1 MMNRSLL
8 VCIFL
13 LSSGTL
19 YARSKTDVLVMTNG
33 DHLTCEIKGLGGGVL
48 YASFDYILST
58 QSVEW
63 SKVDHVES
71 KQLFI
76 VRTEDGSVYTG
87 TIATVG
93 PAGTRPV
100 QIEIASEAEK
110 AVTLDSEQIVRLS
123 QTSDNLWQRFNGS
136 INFGLIYS
144 KGNQSTQ
151 YNLSSDVAYPRERWT
166 AAASVTSALSSS
178 TGASASARNEV
189 VLTGQHLMRPKNWFY
204 AGIADF
210 LQSSEQGINLE
221 TTLGGGVGR
230 YLANTNHSSVSV
242 AAGLTWQSTDYQ
254 QEGSVSVKQDVA
266 TALVNANVKLF
277 QFNKTNLEVTAS
289 VFPALST
296 PGRVHFNTNAS
307 YYVKMFG
314 DLTWNVS
321 FYGNW
326 DNQPPPGF
334 AASDYGTSSG
344 LGWTFGTK

>member
-1 MMNRSLL
+1 MMKRALL
-8 VCIFL
+8 VCVL
-13 LSSGTL
+13 LLCCGTL

-33 DHLTCEIKGLGGGVL
+33 DHLTCEIKGLGEGVL

-76 VRTEDGSVYTG
+76 VRTEDGTVYTG
-87 TIATVG
+87 TIATVSA
-93 PAGTRPV
+93 PGTRPV
-100 QIEIASEAEK
+100 EIQIASEPEK
-110 AVTLDSEQIVRLS
+110 QVTVKSEQIVRLS
-123 QTSDNLWQRFNGS
+123 QTSNQFWQRFNGS
-136 INFGLIYS
+136 VNFGLIYS

-151 YNLSSDVAYPRERWT
+151 YNLSSDVDYPRPRWT
-166 AAASVTSALSSS
+166 AGASLTSSLSSS
-178 TGASASARNEV
+178 TGASASVRNEV

-204 AGIADF
+204 AGVGDF

-230 YLANTNHSSVSV
+230 YLKNTNNAAISV
-242 AAGLTWQSTDYQ
+242 AGGLAWQSTDYQ
-254 QEGSVSVKQDVA
+254 QAGSVSVNQDVA
-266 TALVNANVKLF
+266 TALVNTSVRLF
-277 QFNKTNLEVTAS
+277 QFNKTTLSVTAS

-296 PGRVHFNTNAS
+296 PGRVHFNTNVS
-307 YYVKMFG
+307 YYVKIFG
-314 DLTWNVS
+314 DLTWNAS

-334 AASDYGTSSG
+334 AGSDYGTSSG

>member
-1 MMNRSLL
+1 MVNRALL
-8 VCIFL
+8 ICVL
-13 LSSGTL
+13 LFCSGTL

-33 DHLTCEIKGLGGGVL
+33 DHLTCEIKGLGAGVL

-58 QSVEW
+58 QSVQW

-71 KQLFI
+71 TQLFI
-76 VRTEDGSVYTG
+76 VRTENGSVYSG
-87 TIATVG
+87 TIATVSA
-93 PAGTRPV
+93 PGTRPV
-100 QIEIASEAEK
+100 EIEIASAPEQK
-110 AVTLDSEQIVRLS
+110 VTVDSEQIVKLS
-123 QTSDNLWQRFNGS
+123 QTSDQFWQRFNGS

-151 YNLSSDVAYPRERWT
+151 YNLSSDVAYPRERWS
-166 AAASVTSALSSS
+166 AGVSLTSALSSS
-178 TGASASARNEV
+178 TGASASARNEI

-204 AGIADF
+204 AGVGDF

-221 TTLGGGVGR
+221 TTFGGGVGR
-230 YLANTNHSSVSV
+230 FLKSTNHAIVSVSG
-242 AAGLTWQSTDYQ
+242 GLAWQSTDYQ

-266 TALVNANVKLF
+266 TALVSANVKLF
-277 QFNKTNLEVTAS
+277 QFNKTNLDVNAV

-307 YYVKMFG
+307 YYIKVFG
-314 DLTWNVS
+314 DLTWNFS

-326 DNQPPPGF
+326 DNRPPPGF
-334 AASDYGTSSG
+334 AGSDYGTSSG